1 MRSSEFYA
9 KKFLE
14 TVWVTSQLYDE
25 TYKVEDDLIKL
36 FFMAQR
42 EAVEKTLLK
51 VWEWLAKDSFTDID
65 DGDEDICLDSW
76 YKKSDFLKE
85 LAPQKN
91 LGVEGG

>member
-42 EAVEKTLLK
+42 EAVEKTLEAAWDFMLDRSY
-51 VWEWLAKDSFTDID
+51 EPE
-65 DGDEDICLDSW
+65 GDEIIIEARIT
-76 YKKSDFLKE
+76 KKSFLNE
-85 LAPQKN
+85 LAAEKI
-91 LGVEGG
+91 LGEYQ